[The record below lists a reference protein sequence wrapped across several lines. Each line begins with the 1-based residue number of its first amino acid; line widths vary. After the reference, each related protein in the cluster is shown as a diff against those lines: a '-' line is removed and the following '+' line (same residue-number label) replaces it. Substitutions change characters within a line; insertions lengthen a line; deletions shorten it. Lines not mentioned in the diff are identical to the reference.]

1 MAFFLTGVEYNCNTK
16 ENLDPSVFRLLQ
28 KENEKYLSYYIEH

>member
-1 MAFFLTGVEYNCNTK
+1 MPFFITGVECNRNTK
-16 ENLDPSVFRLLQ
+16 ENLDTSISRLLQ